1 MNQGIELLLA
11 RRETHPQEF
20 THALDRFEPS
30 RWNILLSNYKIKL
43 VEPRTYPTGVR
54 GERFTEAVMR
64 ELLEGESDT
73 NTLRATEYTRE
84 LAKAMQKT
92 KEAMSAHLL
101 RSMYETK

>member
-1 MNQGIELLLA
+1 MNKGIELLLA

-54 GERFTEAVMR
+54 GERFTNAVMN
-64 ELLEGESDT
+64 ELLQGEHDPMRQVSRD
-73 NTLRATEYTRE
+73 YTKE
-84 LAKAMQKT
+84 LAKAMQET
-92 KEAMSAHLL
+92 KEVMAASL
-101 RSMYETK
+101 RKNLYENK